1 MTMTVMI
8 LNQVLASISSFTT
21 VSFSCSFTSY
31 CGCFITGKAKSNT
44 QQLFTT
50 YSPYHVDMMNVRQ
63 DKNLLVFIA

>member
-21 VSFSCSFTSY
+21 VSFSYSFTS
-31 CGCFITGKAKSNT
+31 CFITGKAKSNT

-50 YSPYHVDMMNVRQ
+50 YSPYHVDTMNVRQ